1 MAAVPAQE
9 FVELLAVVR
18 GYQQSRAL
26 TVAAQLGIADLLRDG
41 PVPVDELAVATQTST
56 ESLYRLLR
64 ALASI
69 GVFDEQSDRSF
80 ALTPMGEYLRS
91 DHPLTVGPAACM
103 FGADYEWKAW
113 GELPHAVR
121 TGENAAVQAL
131 GVDVWEHR
139 RLHPDDNAVF
149 DAAMRTFSSA
159 DAAALGQ
166 AYDFG
171 RHRTIADI
179 GGGTGAALAA
189 ILRQFTTVRGL
200 LFDQPQVVAHAGQ
213 VFEGTDLAERVEIVP
228 GDFFESVP
236 SADAYMLRRVLHDWR
251 DAEAIRILQCIRRA
265 ITDDGCLLVLDAV
278 VGPPNKGSAVKFLDL
293 MMLVSA
299 GGRERTEPEWRL
311 LLAAGG
317 FDLTSATQAT
327 PNLYVIEATPR

>member
-1 MAAVPAQE
+1 
-9 FVELLAVVR
+9 
-18 GYQQSRAL
+18 
-26 TVAAQLGIADLLRDG
+26 
-41 PVPVDELAVATQTST
+41 
-56 ESLYRLLR
+56 
-64 ALASI
+64 
-69 GVFDEQSDRSF
+69 
-80 ALTPMGEYLRS
+80 MGEYLRS

-179 GGGTGAALAA
+179 GGGTGAALADPA
-189 ILRQFTTVRGL
+189 AVHDGPRAVVRST
-200 LFDQPQVVAHAGQ
+200 AG
-213 VFEGTDLAERVEIVP
+213 RRPCRP
-228 GDFFESVP
+228 G
-236 SADAYMLRRVLHDWR
+236 LRR
-251 DAEAIRILQCIRRA
+251 Q
-265 ITDDGCLLVLDAV
+265 
-278 VGPPNKGSAVKFLDL
+278 
-293 MMLVSA
+293 
-299 GGRERTEPEWRL
+299 
-311 LLAAGG
+311 
-317 FDLTSATQAT
+317 
-327 PNLYVIEATPR
+327 